1 MLILCWYARTGAYMV
16 EIANKHGKCS
26 FTIDVI
32 VIDKPSAPEN
42 LKVTDVTDRS
52 VSLTWDEPHS
62 DGGANV
68 FGYVIE
74 KKEGS
79 FSIVLYFSCLLL
91 MKSTMQLVYMYI
103 VLYGTYMYAV
113 VLVSNS
119 AFINFSFSLP
129 GRRNYSQIDD
139 TSGLEYTISNLLEG
153 TSYGFRVAAQNAVG
167 VGEFTELPKPVTPK
181 SQHGMKSL

>member
-1 MLILCWYARTGAYMV
+1 MV

-74 KKEGS
+74 KKEGLCLP
-79 FSIVLYFSCLLL
+79 SIINGFRLNVSSIHVILFYFSVF
-91 MKSTMQLVYMYI
+91 KIYI
-103 VLYGTYMYAV
+103 LIFKNKNRFSAI
-113 VLVSNS
+113 SFQNS
-119 AFINFSFSLP
+119 IQISIQNYFSL
-129 GRRNYSQIDD
+129 N
-139 TSGLEYTISNLLEG
+139 
-153 TSYGFRVAAQNAVG
+153 
-167 VGEFTELPKPVTPK
+167 
-181 SQHGMKSL
+181 